1 MLLLLVV
8 VAGGIY
14 TIAITGKLIITSLGM
29 GVILGLF
36 FILINKRISKNRKVF
51 IRGRTKNNKIKKAI
65 LHSFINKSIISMNK
79 FRDVAIGLLCIVLL
93 GGILWYG
100 YDKYHGTE
108 AQKASESTK
117 NEVII
122 PTLEERLND
131 WNVEKH
137 DMELYDLCMELPE
150 QIVRTILNRIGT
162 TATYEEIA
170 EEYLRNT
177 NYYISMQLKEVMP
190 GITGPDAKNAK
201 VEIKTEVNRPE
212 KESEKAVKV
221 PVMVIDSIK

>member
-1 MLLLLVV
+1 
-8 VAGGIY
+8 
-14 TIAITGKLIITSLGM
+14 
-29 GVILGLF
+29 
-36 FILINKRISKNRKVF
+36 
-51 IRGRTKNNKIKKAI
+51 
-65 LHSFINKSIISMNK
+65 MNK

-93 GGILWYG
+93 GGILRYG
-100 YDKYHGTE
+100 YDKYHGIK

-131 WNVEKH
+131 WNVEKY

-162 TATYEEIA
+162 TATYKEIA

-177 NYYISMQLKEVMP
+177 NYYISMQLKEVIP

-221 PVMVIDSIK
+221 PITVIDSIK

>member
-1 MLLLLVV
+1 
-8 VAGGIY
+8 
-14 TIAITGKLIITSLGM
+14 
-29 GVILGLF
+29 
-36 FILINKRISKNRKVF
+36 
-51 IRGRTKNNKIKKAI
+51 
-65 LHSFINKSIISMNK
+65 MNK

-100 YDKYHGTE
+100 YDKHHGTE

-137 DMELYDLCMELPE
+137 DIELYNLCMELPE

-201 VEIKTEVNRPE
+201 VEIKTEVSRPE

-221 PVMVIDSIK
+221 PITVIDSIK

>member
-1 MLLLLVV
+1 
-8 VAGGIY
+8 
-14 TIAITGKLIITSLGM
+14 
-29 GVILGLF
+29 
-36 FILINKRISKNRKVF
+36 
-51 IRGRTKNNKIKKAI
+51 
-65 LHSFINKSIISMNK
+65 MNK

-100 YDKYHGTE
+100 YDKYHGTKPE
-108 AQKASESTK
+108 MVEDQQSA
-117 NEVII
+117 EVII
-122 PTLEERLND
+122 PTLDQRLND
-131 WNVEKH
+131 WNAEKH
-137 DMELYDLCMELPE
+137 NTELYDLCMELPE
-150 QIVRTILNRIGT
+150 QIVKTILNRIGT

-221 PVMVIDSIK
+221 PITVIDSIK

>member
-1 MLLLLVV
+1 
-8 VAGGIY
+8 
-14 TIAITGKLIITSLGM
+14 
-29 GVILGLF
+29 
-36 FILINKRISKNRKVF
+36 
-51 IRGRTKNNKIKKAI
+51 
-65 LHSFINKSIISMNK
+65 MNK
-79 FRDVAIGLLCIVLL
+79 FRDVAIGLLYIVLL

-108 AQKASESTK
+108 AKEASESTK
-117 NEVII
+117 TEVII

-137 DMELYDLCMELPE
+137 YMELYNLCMELPE

-162 TATYEEIA
+162 TAMYEEIA
-170 EEYLRNT
+170 EEYLRNK

-221 PVMVIDSIK
+221 PITVIDSIK

>member
-1 MLLLLVV
+1 
-8 VAGGIY
+8 
-14 TIAITGKLIITSLGM
+14 
-29 GVILGLF
+29 
-36 FILINKRISKNRKVF
+36 
-51 IRGRTKNNKIKKAI
+51 
-65 LHSFINKSIISMNK
+65 MNK
-79 FRDVAIGLLCIVLL
+79 FRDWALGCLCLVLL
-93 GGILWYG
+93 GAILWYG

-131 WNVEKH
+131 WNAEKH
-137 DMELYDLCMELPE
+137 NMELYNLYMELPE

-162 TATYEEIA
+162 TATYEKIA

-190 GITGPDAKNAK
+190 AINGPDAKNAK
-201 VEIKTEVNRPE
+201 VEIRTEVNRPE

-221 PVMVIDSIK
+221 PITVVDSIK

>member
-1 MLLLLVV
+1 
-8 VAGGIY
+8 
-14 TIAITGKLIITSLGM
+14 
-29 GVILGLF
+29 
-36 FILINKRISKNRKVF
+36 
-51 IRGRTKNNKIKKAI
+51 
-65 LHSFINKSIISMNK
+65 MNK

-117 NEVII
+117 TKVII
-122 PTLEERLND
+122 PTLEEKLND

-221 PVMVIDSIK
+221 PITVIDSIK

>member
-1 MLLLLVV
+1 
-8 VAGGIY
+8 
-14 TIAITGKLIITSLGM
+14 
-29 GVILGLF
+29 
-36 FILINKRISKNRKVF
+36 
-51 IRGRTKNNKIKKAI
+51 
-65 LHSFINKSIISMNK
+65 MNK

-100 YDKYHGTE
+100 YDKYHGTKPE
-108 AQKASESTK
+108 MVEDQQST
-117 NEVII
+117 EVII
-122 PTLEERLND
+122 PTLDQRLND
-131 WNVEKH
+131 WNAEKH
-137 DMELYDLCMELPE
+137 NTELYDLCMELPE
-150 QIVRTILNRIGT
+150 QIVKTILNRIGT

-177 NYYISMQLKEVMP
+177 NYYISMQLKEVIP

-221 PVMVIDSIK
+221 PITVTDSIK

>member
-1 MLLLLVV
+1 
-8 VAGGIY
+8 
-14 TIAITGKLIITSLGM
+14 
-29 GVILGLF
+29 
-36 FILINKRISKNRKVF
+36 
-51 IRGRTKNNKIKKAI
+51 
-65 LHSFINKSIISMNK
+65 MNK

-108 AQKASESTK
+108 AKEASGSTK
-117 NEVII
+117 TEVII

-221 PVMVIDSIK
+221 PITVIDSIK